1 MRNRTSDLRF
11 PRSDALPLIHKDST
25 MSEVYYDLF
34 LYFFTEHKTHHL
46 SYSISKHDA
55 IDTADPSCMQDAYH
69 MNFVIDLANCRVS
82 EVDIFF
88 AYFSCLF
95 SRSFSKLCLS
105 FRWRKFFILWLRILR
120 SFGVFISAK
129 FCGSFNKFNT
139 YFLRSLDSA
148 LFFRKMDFS
157 RTLFLLFSCFMMRND
172 SSSFGKYRLY
182 TSSPSF
188 SAKSIV

>member
-25 MSEVYYDLF
+25 VSEVYYHLF
-34 LYFFTEHKTHHL
+34 LYFFTELKTCHL

-55 IDTADPSCMQDAYH
+55 IDIADPMQNASQ

-88 AYFSCLF
+88 GYFSCLS

-105 FRWRKFFILWLRILR
+105 FLWRKFVILWLRILR
-120 SFGVFISAK
+120 RFGPFISAK

-139 YFLRSLDSA
+139 YFLRSLDST

-188 SAKSIV
+188 SAKSIA

>member
-25 MSEVYYDLF
+25 VSEVYYHLF

-69 MNFVIDLANCRVS
+69 MNFVIDPANCRVS

-129 FCGSFNKFNT
+129 FCGFFNNLIHIFYGVKT
-139 YFLRSLDSA
+139 I
-148 LFFRKMDFS
+148 
-157 RTLFLLFSCFMMRND
+157 
-172 SSSFGKYRLY
+172 
-182 TSSPSF
+182 PSF
-188 SAKSIV
+188 YVNGFFQDPFPPFFMFRDEK